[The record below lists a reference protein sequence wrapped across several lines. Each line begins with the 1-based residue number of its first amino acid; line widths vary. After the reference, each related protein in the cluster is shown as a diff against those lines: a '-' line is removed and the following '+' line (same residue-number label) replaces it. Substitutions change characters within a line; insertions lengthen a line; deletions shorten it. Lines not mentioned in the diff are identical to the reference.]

1 MIEKVSEKKTH
12 KISDWNHVIYAKI
25 HDYILN
31 EPGDKK
37 KTKCH
42 VFNVVILSIK
52 FGQHTH

>member
-37 KTKCH
+37 KQ
-42 VFNVVILSIK
+42 NVMYSMLL
-52 FGQHTH
+52 FYQ